1 MREIT
6 KPISLPLDGKE
17 TTFRL
22 SKLDAFSGARL
33 LKLLSSLPNAE
44 GQRELP
50 LAELLL
56 LLPEE
61 KLEALMRVCLTHA
74 EISLPAGYVPVF
86 KEDCW
91 GLPDLEYET
100 ALCLRL
106 TGEVADWTL
115 RGFFVEGGQ
124 PS

>member
-1 MREIT
+1 MRETTKTIT
-6 KPISLPLDGKE
+6 LPVGDE
-17 TTFRL
+17 SHTFRL
-22 SKLDAFSGARL
+22 TKLDAFTGVKVLRMLSASEAEDLQSL
-33 LKLLSSLPNAE
+33 LFSLPDAS
-44 GQRELP
+44 LD
-50 LAELLL
+50 
-56 LLPEE
+56 
-61 KLEALMRVCLTHA
+61 ALMRACLAHA

-86 KEDCW
+86 KGDCW

-106 TGEVADWTL
+106 TGKVADWTL

>member
-6 KPISLPLDGKE
+6 KTLSLPLDGKE

-33 LKLLSSLPNAE
+33 LKLLSSLPGTE
-44 GQRELP
+44 RELP

-74 EISLPAGYVPVF
+74 EISLPAGYVPVL
-86 KEDCW
+86 KGDCW
-91 GLPDLEYET
+91 GLPDLQYET